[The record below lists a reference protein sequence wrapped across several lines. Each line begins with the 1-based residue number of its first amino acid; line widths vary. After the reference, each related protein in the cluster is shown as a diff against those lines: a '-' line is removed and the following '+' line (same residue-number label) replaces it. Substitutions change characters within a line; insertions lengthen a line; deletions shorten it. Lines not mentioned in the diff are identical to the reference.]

1 MSKYHE
7 AINRNLVEQA
17 SQVRLALDY
26 VGNTSSGG
34 SAHGDVRELVPLPI
48 LEEAPGRVARS
59 KAIRRLSEQ
68 LAPLAVMDNSVRL
81 LISGCRAGD
90 GATTVASGLAIDL
103 SQRLGLRTIC
113 VDAHLRHPTMHR
125 TFVPPGSANPELVL
139 DGSLQIRATEWPRLD
154 LATCCP
160 VSSDDERLQQL
171 ADFEGLLNRYQ
182 AAVIDLGVPRLD
194 ARMLPLARPNDPILL
209 VVRYGYT
216 ERSEL
221 ATTVAG
227 LRAANRPVA
236 GVVLNGATS
245 SVAKPLRRLLGS

>member
-7 AINRNLVEQA
+7 AINRSLVEQA
-17 SQVRLALDY
+17 SQARLSIDY
-26 VGNTSSGG
+26 AGNPTTDAPPG
-34 SAHGDVRELVPLPI
+34 SLGQLVPLPI
-48 LEEAPGRVARS
+48 LEHAAGRVSRS
-59 KAIRRLSEQ
+59 KAIRRLAEQ
-68 LAPLAVMDNSVRL
+68 LAPLAVIDTSVRL
-81 LISGCRAGD
+81 LISGCRPGD
-90 GATTVASGLAIDL
+90 GATTIASALAIDL

-113 VDAHLRHPTMHR
+113 VDAHLRHPSLHR
-125 TFVPPGSANPELVL
+125 TFVPPGSASPQLVL
-139 DGSLQIRATEWPRLD
+139 DGSLQIRSTEWPRLD
-154 LATCCP
+154 LATCSP
-160 VSSDDERLQQL
+160 VSSDDERMQQL

-182 AAVIDLGVPRLD
+182 AAVVDLGVPRLD

-209 VVRYGYT
+209 VVRFGYT

>member
-7 AINRNLVEQA
+7 AINRSLVEQA
-17 SQVRLALDY
+17 SQARLALDY
-26 VGNTSSGG
+26 AGNMDGAGADGSSGP
-34 SAHGDVRELVPLPI
+34 LVPMPI
-48 LEEAPGRVARS
+48 LDDACGRVARS

-68 LAPLAVMDNSVRL
+68 LAPLAVIDHSVRL
-81 LISGCRAGD
+81 LISGCRPGD
-90 GATTVASGLAIDL
+90 GVSTVASALAIDL

-113 VDAHLRHPTMHR
+113 VDAHLRHPNLHR
-125 TFVPPGSANPELVL
+125 TFVAPGSAIPELVL

-209 VVRYGYT
+209 VVRHGYT

-236 GVVLNGATS
+236 GVVLNGATK

>member
-7 AINRNLVEQA
+7 AINRSLVEQA
-17 SQVRLALDY
+17 SQARLALDY
-26 VGNTSSGG
+26 AGHADAAGLDG
-34 SAHGDVRELVPLPI
+34 AGQLVPLPI
-48 LEEAPGRVARS
+48 LDDAPGRVARS
-59 KAIRRLSEQ
+59 KAIRRLAEQ
-68 LAPLAVMDNSVRL
+68 LAPLAVIDHSVRL
-81 LISGCRAGD
+81 LVSGCRPGD
-90 GATTVASGLAIDL
+90 GATTIASALAIDL

-113 VDAHLRHPTMHR
+113 VDAHLRHPSLHQ
-125 TFVPPGSANPELVL
+125 TFVAPGSAIPELVL

-160 VSSDDERLQQL
+160 VSSDEERLQQL

-209 VVRYGYT
+209 VVRHGYT

-236 GVVLNGATS
+236 GVILNGAAK

>member
-1 MSKYHE
+1 VSKYHE

-26 VGNTSSGG
+26 AGN
-34 SAHGDVRELVPLPI
+34 AHNGAAADANGQLVPLPI
-48 LEEAPGRVARS
+48 LDGTPGKVARS
-59 KAIRRLSEQ
+59 KAIRRLAEQ
-68 LAPLAVMDNSVRL
+68 LAPLAVIDRSVRL
-81 LISGCRAGD
+81 LISGCRPGD
-90 GATTVASGLAIDL
+90 GASTVAAALAIDL

-113 VDAHLRHPTMHR
+113 VDAHLRHPNLHR
-125 TFVPPGSANPELVL
+125 TFVPPGAAIAELVL

-160 VSSDDERLQQL
+160 VSSDDERMQQL
-171 ADFEGLLNRYQ
+171 ADFEGLLSRYQ

-227 LRAANRPVA
+227 MRAANRPVA

-245 SVAKPLRRLLGS
+245 PVAKPLRRLLGS

>member
-1 MSKYHE
+1 VSKYHE
-7 AINRNLVEQA
+7 AINRSLVEQA
-17 SQVRLALDY
+17 SQARLALDY
-26 VGNTSSGG
+26 AGHAEGAG
-34 SAHGDVRELVPLPI
+34 SESAGQLVPLPI
-48 LEEAPGRVARS
+48 LDDAPGRVARS
-59 KAIRRLSEQ
+59 KAIRRLAEQ
-68 LAPLAVMDNSVRL
+68 LAPLAVIDHSVRL
-81 LISGCRAGD
+81 LVSGCRPGD
-90 GATTVASGLAIDL
+90 GASTIASALAIDL

-113 VDAHLRHPTMHR
+113 VDAHLRHPSLHQ
-125 TFVPPGSANPELVL
+125 TFVPPGSAIAELVL

-160 VSSDDERLQQL
+160 VSSDEERLQQL

-209 VVRYGYT
+209 VVRHGYT

-236 GVVLNGATS
+236 GVILNGAAK

>member
-7 AINRNLVEQA
+7 AINRSLVEQA
-17 SQVRLALDY
+17 SQARLALDY
-26 VGNTSSGG
+26 AANADGVASEGTGQ
-34 SAHGDVRELVPLPI
+34 LVPLPI
-48 LEEAPGRVARS
+48 LEDAPGRVSRS
-59 KAIRRLSEQ
+59 KAIRRLAEQ
-68 LAPLAVMDNSVRL
+68 LAPLAVIDHSVRL
-81 LISGCRAGD
+81 LVSGCRPGD
-90 GATTVASGLAIDL
+90 GATTIASALAIDL

-113 VDAHLRHPTMHR
+113 VDAHLRHPNLHR
-125 TFVPPGSANPELVL
+125 TFVPPGAAIAELVL

-209 VVRYGYT
+209 VVRHGYT

-236 GVVLNGATS
+236 GVILNGAAK

>member
-1 MSKYHE
+1 VSKYHE
-7 AINRNLVEQA
+7 AINRSLVEQA
-17 SQVRLALDY
+17 SQVRLAIDY
-26 VGNTSSGG
+26 VGNSANGNSSNGAG
-34 SAHGDVRELVPLPI
+34 QLMPLPI
-48 LEEAPGRVARS
+48 LDEACGRVARS

-68 LAPLAVMDNSVRL
+68 LAPLAVIDNSVRL
-81 LISGCRAGD
+81 LISACRPGD
-90 GATTVASGLAIDL
+90 GASTVASALAIDL
-103 SQRLGLRTIC
+103 SQRLGLRTVC
-113 VDAHLRHPTMHR
+113 VDAHLRHPTLHR
-125 TFVPPGSANPELVL
+125 TFVPPGGATPELVL

-160 VSSDDERLQQL
+160 VSTDDERLQQL

-182 AAVIDLGVPRLD
+182 AAVVDLGVPRLD

-236 GVVLNGATS
+236 GVVLNGATT

>member
-7 AINRNLVEQA
+7 AINRSLVEQA
-17 SQVRLALDY
+17 SQARLALDY
-26 VGNTSSGG
+26 AGNMDGAGADGTGP
-34 SAHGDVRELVPLPI
+34 LVPMPI
-48 LEEAPGRVARS
+48 LDDACGRVARS

-68 LAPLAVMDNSVRL
+68 LAPLAVIDHSVRL
-81 LISGCRAGD
+81 LISGCRPGD
-90 GATTVASGLAIDL
+90 GVSTVASALAIDL

-113 VDAHLRHPTMHR
+113 VDAHLRHPNLHR
-125 TFVPPGSANPELVL
+125 TFVAPGSAIPELVL

-209 VVRYGYT
+209 VVRHGYT

-236 GVVLNGATS
+236 GVVLNGATK

>member
-1 MSKYHE
+1 VSKYHE
-7 AINRNLVEQA
+7 AINRSLVEQA

-26 VGNTSSGG
+26 AGNTDGAVPGG
-34 SAHGDVRELVPLPI
+34 TGQLVPLPI
-48 LEEAPGRVARS
+48 LDDPAGRVARS

-68 LAPLAVMDNSVRL
+68 LAPLAVIDHSVRL
-81 LISGCRAGD
+81 LISACRPGD
-90 GATTVASGLAIDL
+90 GASTIASALAIDL
-103 SQRLGLRTIC
+103 SQRLGLRTVC
-113 VDAHLRHPTMHR
+113 VDAHLRHPSLHR
-125 TFVPPGSANPELVL
+125 TFVAPGTASTELVL

-209 VVRYGYT
+209 VVRHGYT

-236 GVVLNGATS
+236 GVILNGATR

>member
-7 AINRNLVEQA
+7 AINRSLVEQA
-17 SQVRLALDY
+17 SQVRLALDFAGQDNGALPGGT
-26 VGNTSSGG
+26 GN
-34 SAHGDVRELVPLPI
+34 LVPLPI
-48 LEEAPGRVARS
+48 LEDAPGRVARS

-68 LAPLAVMDNSVRL
+68 LAPLAVIDRSVRL
-81 LISGCRAGD
+81 LISGCRPGD
-90 GATTVASGLAIDL
+90 GATTIASALAIDL

-113 VDAHLRHPTMHR
+113 VDAHLRHPSLHR
-125 TFVPPGSANPELVL
+125 TFVAPGSALGELVL

-209 VVRYGYT
+209 VVRHGYT

-236 GVVLNGATS
+236 GVVLNGATK

>member
-7 AINRNLVEQA
+7 AMNRSVVEKA
-17 SQVRLALDY
+17 SQVRLAIGY
-26 VGNTSSGG
+26 GNGA
-34 SAHGDVRELVPLPI
+34 AHENGQLVPLPI
-48 LEEAPGRVARS
+48 LDEAAGRVARC

-68 LAPLAVMDNSVRL
+68 LAPLAVMENSVRL
-81 LISGCRAGD
+81 LISGCRPGD
-90 GATTVASGLAIDL
+90 GTSTVAAALAIDL
-103 SQRLGLRTIC
+103 SQRLGLHTIC
-113 VDAHLRHPTMHR
+113 VDAHLRHPTLHR
-125 TFVPPGSANPELVL
+125 TFVPPGGASPELLL
-139 DGSLQIRATEWPRLD
+139 DGSLQIRSTEWPRLD

-160 VSSDDERLQQL
+160 VSTDEERLQQL
-171 ADFEGLLNRYQ
+171 AEFEALLHRYS
-182 AAVIDLGVPRLD
+182 AVVIDLGVPRLD